1 MSKKLLS
8 EAQVRRFQ
16 NLASIQPLQEMGTYK
31 REEKMEEGDYN
42 EGMYNEEEQPMQEEE
57 APEMPEM
64 DDAPEEAPEMEMGD
78 ADGEQVEVEEEMV
91 EKAVAAL
98 GDIQALVDALGGEA
112 APAGD
117 MPDMDMAADE
127 PEMDMGAEEP
137 AEDEDEALLELA
149 LEGISYEPSQ
159 KEIVKEVAK
168 RVAKRLVE
176 AKQAQAKLNKALG
189 KK

>member
-31 REEKMEEGDYN
+31 RDEMEEGDYN

-64 DDAPEEAPEMEMGD
+64 DAPEEAPEMEMDD

-91 EKAVAAL
+91 EKAIAAL

-112 APAGD
+112 APADD
-117 MPDMDMAADE
+117 MPAIDMPADE

-137 AEDEDEALLELA
+137 AEEEEDLLELA
-149 LEGISYEPSQ
+149 LEGINYQPSQ

-168 RVAKRLVE
+168 RVARRLQE
-176 AKQAQAKLNKALG
+176 AKKAQANLNKAMG

>member
-31 REEKMEEGDYN
+31 RDEKMEEGDYN

-64 DDAPEEAPEMEMGD
+64 DAPEEAPEMEMDD

-91 EKAVAAL
+91 EKAIAAL

-112 APAGD
+112 APADD
-117 MPDMDMAADE
+117 MPAMDMPADE

-137 AEDEDEALLELA
+137 AEEEEDLLELA
-149 LEGISYEPSQ
+149 LEGINYQPSQ

-168 RVAKRLVE
+168 RVARRLQE
-176 AKQAQAKLNKALG
+176 AKKAQANLNKAMG

>member
-16 NLASIQPLQEMGTYK
+16 NLASIKPLQEMGTYK
-31 REEKMEEGDYN
+31 RDEKMEEGDYN

-64 DDAPEEAPEMEMGD
+64 DDAPEEAPEMEMDD
-78 ADGEQVEVEEEMV
+78 ADGEQIEVEEEMV
-91 EKAVAAL
+91 EKAIAAL

-112 APAGD
+112 APEGD
-117 MPDMDMAADE
+117 MPDMEMSADE

-137 AEDEDEALLELA
+137 AEEEELLELA
-149 LEGISYEPSQ
+149 LEGINYQPSQ

-168 RVAKRLVE
+168 RVARRLQE
-176 AKQAQAKLNKALG
+176 AKKAQANLDKAMG

>member
-31 REEKMEEGDYN
+31 RDEKMEEGDYN

-64 DDAPEEAPEMEMGD
+64 DDAPEEAPEMEMDD

-137 AEDEDEALLELA
+137 AEEDEALLELA
-149 LEGISYEPSQ
+149 LEGINYQPSQ

-168 RVAKRLVE
+168 RVARRLQE
-176 AKQAQAKLNKALG
+176 AKKAQANLNKAMG